1 MIDLEWPYSLPNFSN
16 SMILLKRAVLLLESF
31 TWPPLNQI
39 HSKMVSIN
47 YDYLNHQSGTILVTI
62 NAGVH
67 LNYYFGDAVSHI
79 MRYKCKI
86 YFVCDQANEIV
97 GPDFEHLKDNY
108 DAHIHIKTKYAC

>member
-1 MIDLEWPYSLPNFSN
+1 MATFEPNPFKDGKSTVVIN
-16 SMILLKRAVLLLESF
+16 SYTFDHHHCHHL
-31 TWPPLNQI
+31 
-39 HSKMVSIN
+39 
-47 YDYLNHQSGTILVTI
+47 

-108 DAHIHIKTKYAC
+108 DAHIHIKTKHAC

>member
-1 MIDLEWPYSLPNFSN
+1 MATFELNPFKDGKSTVI
-16 SMILLKRAVLLLESF
+16 ILLTTIIFCRLL
-31 TWPPLNQI
+31 
-39 HSKMVSIN
+39 
-47 YDYLNHQSGTILVTI
+47 

-108 DAHIHIKTKYAC
+108 DAHIHIKTKHAC